1 MFVPMIEDE
10 NLIGYFSC
18 TSFWFI
24 QVPEQDD
31 FVLKSVGDDISE
43 NGWIPNRPN
52 PGNLIQGLR
61 DYGYTVETA
70 IADIID
76 NSITAGATEID
87 IRHRFNPEDESG
99 KPVLAIIDNG
109 CGMNRSELLE
119 AMKPASRD
127 PSADLQ
133 KDQLGRF
140 GLGMKTAS
148 FSQCRQLEV
157 LSRKSEEEP
166 VFAAT
171 WDLDRVVKEDDWVM
185 HFEKRSDISD
195 SPFLDE
201 VRGWNTAVYWRK
213 LDRLLEREGEYLG
226 DDPHALKQHLN
237 RVMGRVSEHLG
248 LHFHRFLKSEG
259 GSKPVRIR
267 INNSE
272 VLPRDPFMDAT
283 WAPVEKEI
291 VHGSEVLIQTATIP
305 HHSRRTSQN
314 SQQFGE
320 PKDDFAN
327 QGFYVYREKRLISFG
342 TWFNLTR
349 KEERFRL
356 TRIQVDIPNALDR
369 YWALDVKKSFVRP
382 PKELLA
388 HLKSL
393 IERMG
398 RSSTGLIRKRGRKLR
413 APDGVSPIWNQI
425 RREGRIC
432 WEVNS
437 EHPEVEAIFKDMRS
451 EDRNRAMKILKLVCE
466 TLPVSDIYSE
476 MTRNSDQVDVM
487 SAENSVLGK
496 SILEGWLVFTELLSM
511 NGEEAVEKM
520 IEIPPYNANP
530 EKSRKALLQAIADFK
545 DEDQTGETEGK

>member
-1 MFVPMIEDE
+1 MVSDR
-10 NLIGYFSC
+10 
-18 TSFWFI
+18 
-24 QVPEQDD
+24 DD
-31 FVLKSVGDDISE
+31 FSE

-87 IRHRFNPEDESG
+87 IRHRFNPEDDSG
-99 KPVLAIIDNG
+99 LPVLAIIDNG
-109 CGMNRSELLE
+109 CGMNRDELLE

-127 PSADLQ
+127 PSADLE

-148 FSQCRQLEV
+148 FSQCCQLEV
-157 LSRKSEEEP
+157 LSRKSEEDP

-171 WDLDRVVKEDDWVM
+171 WDLDRVVQEDDWVM
-185 HFEKRSDISD
+185 HFEKRSDISG

-201 VRGWNTAVYWRK
+201 FPGWNTAVYWRK

-259 GSKPVRIR
+259 GSKPVKIR
-267 INNSE
+267 INNSD
-272 VLPRDPFMDAT
+272 VLLRDPFLDAT
-283 WAPVEKEI
+283 WAPVEKEK
-291 VHGSEVLIQTATIP
+291 VHGSEVVIQTATIP
-305 HHSRRTSQN
+305 HHSKRTSQN

-327 QGFYVYREKRLISFG
+327 QGFYIYREKRLISFG
-342 TWFNLTR
+342 IWFNLAR

-356 TRIQVDIPNALDR
+356 TRVQVDIPNTLDR

-388 HLKSL
+388 HLKLL

-398 RSSTGLIRKRGRKLR
+398 RPSNGLIRKRGRKLR

-425 RREGRIC
+425 RREGRIY
-432 WEVNS
+432 WEVNL
-437 EHPEVEAIFKDMRS
+437 EHPEVGAIFKDMS
-451 EDRNRAMKILKLVCE
+451 SVDRNRAMKILKLVCE
-466 TLPVSDIYSE
+466 TLPVHDIYSE
-476 MTRNSDQVDVM
+476 MARNSEQVDVM
-487 SAENSVLGK
+487 SAESSVLGK
-496 SILEGWLVFTELLSM
+496 SMLQLWLIYTELRSM
-511 NGEEAVEKM
+511 NGEKAVE
-520 IEIPPYNANP
+520 EISQTPPYSSNQK
-530 EKSRKALLQAIADFK
+530 KSRKALLDAINDLNIEGSHSNEDN
-545 DEDQTGETEGK
+545 DEAANEDYSE